1 MRIGFRSGF
10 QLFALRFTRVVP
22 ICIASAR
29 TMTRTDR
36 SRAQRHATC
45 SSIGRRNAM
54 SLVRLLGFTTL
65 GCGCVVGRYRE
76 VATSREVTYV
86 EEKGKSCGSH
96 GHRRNH
102 TIAAERMASPAAFG
116 IGALTTKAS

>member
-1 MRIGFRSGF
+1 VYWACS
-10 QLFALRFTRVVP
+10 
-22 ICIASAR
+22 
-29 TMTRTDR
+29 
-36 SRAQRHATC
+36 AQRICRGTQIAPGIETE
-45 SSIGRRNAM
+45 GMM

-76 VATSREVTYV
+76 VATSREVAYV

-102 TIAAERMASPAAFG
+102 TISAERSASVG
-116 IGALTTKAS
+116 SIALASKAS

>member
-1 MRIGFRSGF
+1 M
-10 QLFALRFTRVVP
+10 V
-22 ICIASAR
+22 
-29 TMTRTDR
+29 R
-36 SRAQRHATC
+36 SRRAGKRHANC
-45 SSIGRRNAM
+45 SGIRTEDVM

-86 EEKGKSCGSH
+86 EEKGQSCGSH

-102 TIAAERMASPAAFG
+102 TIAAERITIATPMAFSPL
-116 IGALTTKAS
+116 ISKAS

>member
-1 MRIGFRSGF
+1 VYCFVIDSED
-10 QLFALRFTRVVP
+10 V
-22 ICIASAR
+22 
-29 TMTRTDR
+29 
-36 SRAQRHATC
+36 
-45 SSIGRRNAM
+45 M

-65 GCGCVVGRYRE
+65 ACGCVVGRYRE

-102 TIAAERMASPAAFG
+102 TIAAERLAVSAPGFN
-116 IGALTTKAS
+116 ALTRKAS